1 MTDPVAAVI
10 GNINVDLIVHSAT
23 QLPPPGEEWL
33 IDTVDTR
40 PGGAAA
46 NTGLALAALGVPVR
60 VVGAVGADGL
70 GTMLLDD
77 FARAGLAGQVA
88 TIPDTATGVS
98 LAFEAPARDRSFLM
112 ALGSLAV
119 FERSMVPD
127 DALRA
132 RYFLSCGTFTLPK
145 LRGAPT
151 ADLLR
156 AVRAAGGTTML
167 DTGWDPT
174 GWPDAVREEILGLL
188 PLVDIH
194 LPNELEATTLS
205 GERDV
210 EMATKMLQARS
221 GGWIVT
227 KLGPDGC
234 VAMGPGG
241 EVHRVPAP
249 TVEAKDTTGAGD
261 ALNAGLIAGL
271 AQGMAFDEALA
282 LATRVASTVVSR
294 PSKDRYPTP
303 DQVLP

>member
-1 MTDPVAAVI
+1 MAQLIASVL

-33 IDTVDTR
+33 IDTVEAR

-60 VVGAVGADGL
+60 VIGSVGDDRLGA
-70 GTMLLDD
+70 MLLDE
-77 FARAGLAGQVA
+77 FAHAGLGGQVA
-88 TIPDTATGVS
+88 TAPGAATGVS
-98 LAFEAPARDRSFLM
+98 IAFEAPDRDRSFLM
-112 ALGSLAV
+112 ALGNLAV
-119 FERSMVPD
+119 FDRSMVPD

-132 RYFLSCGTFTLPK
+132 RFFLSCGTFTLPK

-151 ADLLR
+151 AELLR
-156 AVRAAGGTTML
+156 TAREAGATTML
-167 DTGWDPT
+167 DTGWDPS
-174 GWPDAVREEILGLL
+174 GWPEAVREEILGLL

-205 GERDV
+205 GVADV
-210 EMATKMLQARS
+210 EAATKALQEHS

-227 KLGPDGC
+227 KLGPHGC
-234 VAMGPGG
+234 FAMGPNG

-249 TVEAKDTTGAGD
+249 SVEATDTTGAGD

-271 AQGMAFDEALA
+271 SQGMAFADALA

-294 PSKDRYPTP
+294 PSNDRYPSP
-303 DQVLP
+303 DQILR

>member
-1 MTDPVAAVI
+1 MTEPVAAVL

-23 QLPPPGEEWL
+23 RLPPPGEEWL

-40 PGGAAA
+40 PGGAAS

-60 VVGAVGADGL
+60 VIGAVGDDGM
-70 GTMLLDD
+70 GAMLLDR
-77 FARAGLAGQVA
+77 FAQAGLAGQVA
-88 TIPDTATGVS
+88 TMPGMATGVS
-98 LAFEAPARDRSFLM
+98 MAFEAPGRDRSFLM
-112 ALGSLAV
+112 ALGNLAE
-119 FERSMVPD
+119 FDRSMVPD
-127 DALRA
+127 GALRA
-132 RYFLSCGTFTLPK
+132 RFFLSCGNFTLPK

-151 ADLLR
+151 AELLGG
-156 AVRAAGGTTML
+156 VRAAGGTTML
-167 DTGWDPT
+167 DTGWDPS

-205 GERDV
+205 GVADV
-210 EMATKMLQARS
+210 EAATEALQSRS

-227 KLGPDGC
+227 KLGPHGC
-234 VAMGPGG
+234 LAMGPNG

-249 TVEAKDTTGAGD
+249 QVVAKDTTGAGD

-271 AQGMAFDEALA
+271 AQGLVLEKALG

-294 PSKDRYPTP
+294 PSNDRYPSP
-303 DQVLP
+303 DEVVP